1 LARVTL
7 LSARFPDLLPM
18 RGRSPGVHVSDVIR
32 GICVRLGYFDEHKD
46 LSTAWAQLGQAHEQ
60 AIINRLTRH
69 YPGRYE
75 IPGELEC
82 DGLYLTPDLVDL
94 NPTDYSDFDVPPT
107 ATDLAVMEEDRVA
120 VEEVKLSWM
129 SAKWVPGVLLDR
141 LVETGTGI
149 PRHGDLPD
157 LLPGVHLF
165 DGDDK
170 LWRYITQAKCYC
182 WAVRTRVG
190 RVRVMHVNGFNDG
203 NGPQPYVHQWVWDTI
218 ELAENWQF
226 ILSNA
231 RQYHGLGGGRSRVV
245 VPAMPVSSTAA
256 FKIKGAK

>member
-1 LARVTL
+1 MSRVTL

-18 RGRSPGVHVSDVIR
+18 RGRSPGVHVSYVIQ

-69 YPGRYE
+69 YPGRYHV
-75 IPGELEC
+75 PGELEC
-82 DGLYLTPDLVDL
+82 DGIYLTPDLEDL
-94 NPTDYSDFDVPPT
+94 DPADYSDFDVAPT
-107 ATDLAVMEEDRVA
+107 AKDLAVIAEDGKA
-120 VEEVKLSWM
+120 IEEVKLSWM
-129 SAKWVPGVLLDR
+129 SAKWVPSVLLDQ
-141 LVETGTGI
+141 LVETGSVITR
-149 PRHGDLPD
+149 PPFPD
-157 LLPGVHLF
+157 LVPGVHLF

-231 RQYHGLGGGRSRVV
+231 RQYHGLGGGKSRIV
-245 VPAMPVSSTAA
+245 VPASTSTSS
-256 FKIKGAK
+256 FKIKGAT